1 MKWTEKDISFLKDN
15 YTNNGKKWCAEK
27 LNRSESSIRAKTSE
41 LKLYQDKSSLFFKE
55 WQERAR
61 VSKIGKKRPEH
72 SIAMSKHAKNGLFD
86 ILTRERS
93 IEDRKEQSE
102 RMKKYIIDNG
112 HPRGFLGGTH
122 SEKVKKE
129 QSDRS
134 KAMWENKDSYVNSNE
149 YRQILSDRQS
159 KEMVKRLKS
168 GSGNIYS
175 RCKKGKITIG
185 ENTFFA
191 RSSWEANIAA
201 YFEFL
206 KNNKDIRDWE
216 HEPKTFWFLEIKRGV
231 RSYMPDFK
239 IYKNDGSYYWVEVK
253 GWMDAKSKT
262 KLKRMNKYYPKEEL
276 DLIDAKRYN
285 QIKKQSS
292 IIPNWGLLD

>member
-15 YTNNGKKWCAEK
+15 YPNNGINWCAEK
-27 LNRSESSIRAKTSE
+27 LNRTCNSVRGKASLLKIRQNINS
-41 LKLYQDKSSLFFKE
+41 DFFKD

-61 VSKIGKKRPEH
+61 QSKIGKKRPKH
-72 SIAMSKHAKNGLFD
+72 SKLMAEYAKQGRLNV
-86 ILTRERS
+86 LTRERTK
-93 IEDRKEQSE
+93 EDKKNQSDRMRQYIKE
-102 RMKKYIIDNG
+102 NG
-112 HPRGFLGGTH
+112 HPKGFSGGTH

-231 RSYMPDFK
+231 RSYLPDFK